1 MAHAVNERD
10 TKTVANGKIHK
21 QL

>member
-1 MAHAVNERD
+1 MTH

-21 QL
+21 HQ